1 MKDGMT
7 AFDRR
12 IKMLFFLLKHRKTT
26 VIELANVFSVC
37 RKTAYNDLIF
47 LSRLMHLYLYRKTG
61 IAGGVFLYEEYRNGL
76 FLYLTVEEERFL
88 EELAQM
94 LEPDKK
100 LRMQS
105 IINRFSMPK
114 IRT

>member
-12 IKMLFFLLKHRKTT
+12 IEMLFFLLKHRKTT

-47 LSRLMHLYLYRKTG
+47 LSRYAPIYTKNG
-61 IAGGVFLYEEYRNGL
+61 IAGGVLYEEYRNGL

>member
-1 MKDGMT
+1 
-7 AFDRR
+7 
-12 IKMLFFLLKHRKTT
+12 MLFFLLKHRKTT

-47 LSRLMHLYLYRKTG
+47 LSRYAPIYTKNG

>member
-1 MKDGMT
+1 MKDKLS
-7 AFDRR
+7 AFERR
-12 IKMLFFLLKHRKTT
+12 LEMLFLLNKCRETTALELSYYFAVSKDTIFRDIDFLNRYAPIYTK
-26 VIELANVFSVC
+26 N
-37 RKTAYNDLIF
+37 
-47 LSRLMHLYLYRKTG
+47 G

>member
-12 IKMLFFLLKHRKTT
+12 IEMLFFLLKHR

-47 LSRLMHLYLYRKTG
+47 LSRYAPIYTKNG

>member
-12 IKMLFFLLKHRKTT
+12 IEMLFFLLKHRKTT

-47 LSRLMHLYLYRKTG
+47 LSRYAPIYMKNG

>member
-12 IKMLFFLLKHRKTT
+12 IEMLFFLLKHRKTT

-47 LSRLMHLYLYRKTG
+47 LSRYAPIYTKNG
-61 IAGGVFLYEEYRNGL
+61 IAGGVLYEEYRNGL
-76 FLYLTVEEERFL
+76 FLYLTIEEERFL